1 MQKISLRKLKTKI
14 NKTVNGLDGHI
25 VYQGHLFYNLWI
37 QEILNDFKLYM
48 RKETFTRRSVP
59 ASKGY

>member
-25 VYQGHLFYNLWI
+25 VYQGHLFYNLAY
-37 QEILNDFKLYM
+37 EYKKF
-48 RKETFTRRSVP
+48 
-59 ASKGY
+59 